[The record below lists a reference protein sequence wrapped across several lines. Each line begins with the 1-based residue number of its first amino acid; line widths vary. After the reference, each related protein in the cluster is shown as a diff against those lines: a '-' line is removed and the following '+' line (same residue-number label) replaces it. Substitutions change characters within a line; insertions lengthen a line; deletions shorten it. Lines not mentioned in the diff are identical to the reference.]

1 VEKSLIIQTLK
12 DAALANYQRMLDA
25 AKDTSAAATD
35 PESKAEGKY
44 DTRGLEA
51 SYLAA
56 GQGEQVAALAE
67 ALQSLEP
74 SAFPPFPADSEIAPG
89 ALVET
94 ESDGEKSYFLLA
106 PKGGGLSSE
115 HSGCEVTI
123 LTPEAPLRQ
132 KLLGLKAG
140 DRIDRPDLKI
150 TRVL

>member
-1 VEKSLIIQTLK
+1 MEKSIIIQGLH
-12 DAALANYQRMLDA
+12 DAALAIYQRMLEA
-25 AKDTSAAATD
+25 AQDTSAAATD

-67 ALQSLEP
+67 ALQSLQP
-74 SAFPPFPADSEIAPG
+74 SAFPPFQPDEKIAAG

-94 ESDGEKSYFLLA
+94 ESDGEKAYFLLA
-106 PKGGGLSSE
+106 PKGGGMSSE
-115 HSGCEVTI
+115 HEGYEVTV

-140 DRIDRPDLKI
+140 NHIEQPPLKI
-150 TRVL
+150 SRIL